1 MKFSRSAAVAAA
13 LAASIF
19 MVGPAA
25 AQDGDAAAEAR
36 LDRTIDQ
43 AMKADGPWLLPAEQA
58 LIERKCGYAR
68 GSRASQSV
76 NMSDGVLVCENGRR
90 IDDPEVRAMTS
101 VAGPRIAKRVHAVME
116 SPAVRN
122 AISMVADG
130 AVQRALESLRDDR
143 PRRDRRR

>member
-1 MKFSRSAAVAAA
+1 
-13 LAASIF
+13 
-19 MVGPAA
+19 
-25 AQDGDAAAEAR
+25 
-36 LDRTIDQ
+36 
-43 AMKADGPWLLPAEQA
+43 
-58 LIERKCGYAR
+58 
-68 GSRASQSV
+68 
-76 NMSDGVLVCENGRR
+76 MSDGVLVCENGRR